1 MKALTTKQLGAI
13 RMALA
18 HDAEDADKL
27 AGLVTDSTEAQDF
40 WRKKAALCRET
51 AALIDEIRD
60 RIFYSEKLTV
70 RVTCRL

>member
-1 MKALTTKQLGAI
+1 MKALTTEQLGAI

-27 AGLVTDSTEAQDF
+27 AGLVSDSTEAQNY
-40 WRKKAALCRET
+40 WTKKAALCRET
-51 AALIDEIRD
+51 AAMIDEIRD
-60 RIFYSEKLTV
+60 RVYYSEKLTV